1 MRSRKI
7 ITKYDVIIIGSGI
20 GGLAAAALL
29 SHRGMKVLVLEK
41 NGFIGGRLSS
51 YKRGEYTLDM
61 GGMHILSQSDK
72 GPIGNIFRRISMPN
86 PIEYTYVRPLSSYK
100 GKTFIFPHD
109 LKTMIPVNDFSAL
122 MQLLKGIQAMP
133 KEEVMKYDHLDL
145 KSFLSQHINHSL
157 TYACMTNLSIIWL
170 SMPPWLASA
179 GEFIRCLQMES
190 RSRASGYPQGG
201 CSTISKAF
209 ANAVEKFGGKI
220 KTKTKC
226 ENIRMEKGQ
235 VTGVT
240 TKEGFYQAN
249 IVISNADIKN
259 TVLNLVGP
267 QYFSEDYV
275 TYIKKLAYSWGGM
288 AVDIAL
294 DKALTDFKLL
304 THIGFDD
311 PEDYFSK
318 LHDGI
323 VPDEVAF
330 MLSVPS
336 NFSTLVAPLGK
347 QLISIGTVSF
357 PKLNNQKEKMVR
369 AVLASVEKFIP
380 GLQDHIIWIHSST
393 QADLEHMVG
402 EEGAVIGIAQTPQQS
417 GDKRP
422 SVTSPIKGLY
432 FCGAEAGGTGVGAE
446 LAVSSAIELVSL
458 LL

>member
-1 MRSRKI
+1 MTR
-7 ITKYDVIIIGSGI
+7 YDVIIIGSGI
-20 GGLAAAALL
+20 GGLAAAVLL
-29 SHRGMKVLVLEK
+29 SHRGVKVLVLEK
-41 NGFIGGRLSS
+41 NGFIGGRFAS
-51 YKRGEYTLDM
+51 YKRGEYTLDI

-72 GPIGNIFRRISMPN
+72 GPVGDIFRRISISN

-109 LKTMIPVNDFSAL
+109 LKSMIPAQDFSAL
-122 MQLLKGIQAMP
+122 MQLLKDMP
-133 KEEVMKYDHLDL
+133 VLPIEEVKKYDHVDL
-145 KSFLSQHINHSL
+145 KTFLFHYINHPL
-157 TYACMTNLSIIWL
+157 IYACMTNLSIIWL

-201 CSTISKAF
+201 CITISRAF
-209 ANAVEKFGGKI
+209 ANAVEKFGGEI

-226 ENIRMEKGQ
+226 ENIMIEGGQ

-240 TKEGFYQAN
+240 TREGFYQAD
-249 IVISNADIKN
+249 IIISNADIKN

-275 TYIKKLAYSWGGM
+275 NYVKNLTYSWGGM

-294 DKALTDFKLL
+294 DKPLTDFKLL

-318 LHDGI
+318 LQNGI

-336 NFSTLVAPLGK
+336 NFSSLVAPPGK

-357 PKLNNQKEKMVR
+357 PKLNDQKEEMVK

-380 GLQDHIIWIHSST
+380 GFHDHIIWIHPST
-393 QADLEHMVG
+393 QKDLEHMVG
-402 EEGAVIGIAQTPQQS
+402 EEGAVIGLAQTPEQS

-422 SVTSPIKGLY
+422 NVKSPIKGLY

-458 LL
+458 L